1 MSLYAK
7 HVKKAVAE
15 VLEATGQAVYY
26 HRGEGN
32 TLYYR
37 NEAGEE
43 VPVLDLLGGYGA
55 LILGHNHP
63 EILAE
68 AHALL
73 ERRVPMHAQF
83 SLREGAGRLAAR
95 LNEIVA
101 PQTGG
106 EPFNVTFANSGAEAV
121 EAAIKHAELDRVL
134 KLEAL
139 LDEID
144 LHLAETEAKVR
155 AAEASIPADIF
166 AHSDI
171 RDYVFD
177 TRDFAELRTGI
188 ASHNAMQLAR
198 RPVFVAL
205 ERSFHGK
212 LLGSVQLTYGKLF
225 RRPFQF
231 LGLKARFVPAGRPDE
246 LDRIVEE
253 ESAVLYDLAVEN
265 GKVKLVERPLP
276 LFSAF
281 IVEPIQGEGGI
292 NVLTAEF
299 GQHLRKT
306 CNRLGCPLIID
317 EIQSGMGRAG
327 SFLASSLVGLKGDY
341 YTLSKSLGGG
351 IAKISA
357 TLIRSAQY
365 RWEFSLLHSSTFA
378 EDEFSCGVALK
389 VLDLLE
395 ADGGAAYA
403 RIRASGEALMA
414 LLEAIRAEYPD
425 IIVSVRGKGLMIGV
439 EFVSQAHAA
448 SRILRTTADIDS
460 LGYLISGY
468 LLRVEGIRAAP
479 PGSSPNTLR
488 LEPSMYLDEAD
499 LARISAAFRR
509 VCEILRRQDTL
520 PLVYPIARPG
530 RPLPRTEIL
539 DFRPPAAAP
548 APNLKPAVKVAF
560 LNHLISPD
568 WLTQAE
574 PALEGLA
581 YEELRDFVLRMDV
594 DKRTAPYEPVRLR
607 SPLGA
612 EVDFILYPLCA
623 VSEQM
628 VGYLASGQLD
638 DIREDVQE
646 RLDAARE
653 DGCVVAGLG
662 MYTSIVTNN
671 CTALRADDI
680 ALTSG
685 NALTIAMGLEAVEHA
700 SAEAAIHVPQATV
713 AVVGAAGNIATTYA
727 ALLAQRAGRLVLIG
741 SARDGSQARLMR
753 TAYGIYDEVWRGLA
767 AGARETA
774 GDFALAVRELDLIRQ
789 WLAEGR
795 APQRNDGR
803 LIAEAMAAAYG
814 EDRFLVLA
822 TETDATRQAD
832 IVMCAANTDQ
842 PFLDS
847 HSFREGAVICDIAVP
862 NNVAPD
868 IAARRP
874 DLRYMQGGIV
884 ATPNGESLHPTA
896 RAFLGAGQLFACM
909 AETAVLGLAGIH
921 RHFSYGPVTANQVR
935 EIAALAKLHGFSL
948 GAAKQAASY

>member
-1 MSLYAK
+1 MSPYAK

-15 VLEATGQAVYY
+15 VLEATGQAVAY
-26 HRGEGN
+26 HRAEGN

-63 EILAE
+63 AILAE

-73 ERRVPMHAQF
+73 ERQVPMHAQF
-83 SLREGAGRLAAR
+83 SLREGAGRLAER
-95 LNEIVA
+95 LNDILV

-106 EPFNVTFANSGAEAV
+106 EAFNVTFANSGAEAV
-121 EAAIKHAELDRVL
+121 EAAIKHAELDRVM

-144 LHLAETEAKVR
+144 GNLAAAEARVR
-155 AAEASIPADIF
+155 AAEATIPADIF
-166 AHSDI
+166 GHSEI

-177 TRDFAELRTGI
+177 TRNFSELRTGI
-188 ASHNAMQLAR
+188 ASYNAMQLAR
-198 RPVFVAL
+198 RPVFLAL

-231 LGLKARFVPAGRPDE
+231 LGLKVRFVPAGKPEE

-253 ESAVLYDLAVEN
+253 ESAVLYDLAVED
-265 GKVKLVERPLP
+265 GEVRLVERPLP
-276 LFSAF
+276 IFSAC

-292 NVLTAEF
+292 NCLDADF
-299 GQHLRKT
+299 AKHLRKA
-306 CNRLGCPLIID
+306 CNQLQCPLIVD

-327 SFLASSLVGLKGDY
+327 AFLASSLIGLKGDY
-341 YTLSKSLGGG
+341 YTISKSLGGG
-351 IAKISA
+351 VAKISA
-357 TLIRSAQY
+357 TLIRSSQY

-378 EDEFSCGVALK
+378 EDEFSCGIAMK

-395 ADGGAAYA
+395 ADGGAAYG
-403 RIRASGEALMA
+403 RIRERGEALLGM
-414 LLEAIRAEYPD
+414 LEAIKADYPD
-425 IIVSVRGKGLMIGV
+425 IIVSVRGKGLMLGV
-439 EFVSQAHAA
+439 EFAGQDRAA

-468 LLRVEGIRAAP
+468 LLRVEGIRVAP

-488 LEPSMYLDEAD
+488 IEPSMYLDDAD
-499 LARISAAFRR
+499 LARIGAAFRR
-509 VCEILRRQDTL
+509 VCDILRHEDTL
-520 PLVYPIARPG
+520 HLVYPIARPG
-530 RPLPRTEIL
+530 KPLPRAEIR
-539 DFRPPAAAP
+539 DFRQPAAAP
-548 APNLKPAVKVAF
+548 EQPRKPAVKVAF
-560 LNHLISPD
+560 LNHLIGPE
-568 WLTQAE
+568 WLAQAE
-574 PALEGLA
+574 PALDGLA

-594 DKRTAPYEPVRLR
+594 DKRTAPYEPVRIR

-612 EVDFILYPLCA
+612 EVDFTLYPLCA

-628 VGYLASGQLD
+628 VGYLGSGQLD

-700 SAEAAIHVPQATV
+700 AAEAEIHVPQATV

-727 ALLAQRAGRLVLIG
+727 ALLAQRAGRVVLIG
-741 SARDGSQARLMR
+741 SARDGSRTRLQR
-753 TAYGIYDEVWRGLA
+753 TAQGIYEEVWRSLA
-767 AGARETA
+767 ARSREPA
-774 GDFALAVRELDLIRQ
+774 GELTLAVRELDLVRR
-789 WLAEGR
+789 WLADGR
-795 APQRNDGR
+795 AARRDDGR
-803 LIAEAMAAAYG
+803 LIAEAMAATYG
-814 EDRFLVLA
+814 ESRYLALA
-822 TETDATRQAD
+822 TEADATREAD
-832 IVMCAANTDQ
+832 IVMCAANTDR

-847 HSFREGAVICDIAVP
+847 RSFRDGAVICDIAVP
-862 NNVAPD
+862 NNVLAD
-868 IAARRP
+868 IGTQRP
-874 DLRYMQGGIV
+874 DLHYMQGGIV

-909 AETAVLGLAGIH
+909 AETVVLGLAGIR
-921 RHFSYGPVTANQVR
+921 RHYSYGPVTTNQVR
-935 EIAALAKLHGFSL
+935 EIGALAKLHGFSL
-948 GAAKQAASY
+948 GATKQSASY